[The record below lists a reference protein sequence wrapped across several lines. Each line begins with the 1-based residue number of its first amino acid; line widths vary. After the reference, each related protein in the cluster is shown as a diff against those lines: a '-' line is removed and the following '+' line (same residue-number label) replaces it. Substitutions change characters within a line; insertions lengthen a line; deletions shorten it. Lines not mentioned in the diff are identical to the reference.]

1 MAPRERERDMAE
13 MRNSR
18 QRGCFLPPRPS
29 CHKNIVNPVSYLKS
43 QLLARFQ
50 KSEPPNLQFLKAV
63 PAVPQSSDFY
73 DESTES

>member
-1 MAPRERERDMAE
+1 MAPRERERGMAE

-29 CHKNIVNPVSYLKS
+29 CHKNIANPVSYLKF